1 MMRKRKDAIHL
12 LAFVTA
18 HTANPG

>member
-1 MMRKRKDAIHL
+1 MRKRKDAIHL